1 MHYFHFYLFIYL
13 FVHLLI
19 YLSSLTGLS
28 YKNLFRQLSEER
40 SSDYYYERGF
50 MYDPNALDDPE
61 MLHGEHRY
69 VQHPA
74 AVTGM
79 YVTAKVNITIY
90 LKLLRTL
97 CFRIC

>member
-1 MHYFHFYLFIYL
+1 M
-13 FVHLLI
+13 
-19 YLSSLTGLS
+19 TGLS

-79 YVTAKVNITIY
+79 YTTAIVYITIH
-90 LKLLRTL
+90 
-97 CFRIC
+97 

>member
-1 MHYFHFYLFIYL
+1 MRSVVQFFLFFFFNIILL
-13 FVHLLI
+13 FLFFSWI
-19 YLSSLTGLS
+19 GLS

-79 YVTAKVNITIY
+79 
-90 LKLLRTL
+90 TL
-97 CFRIC
+97 TSPLSHNCFHINAHY